1 MLKKIAVGIL
11 IILLVY
17 AILPINAIDFLGRFA
32 LGYMIMDLVNDF
44 IIKD

>member
-1 MLKKIAVGIL
+1 MLKKLAVGLL
-11 IILLVY
+11 IILLIFAV
-17 AILPINAIDFLGRFA
+17 LPLTAIDFLGRFA